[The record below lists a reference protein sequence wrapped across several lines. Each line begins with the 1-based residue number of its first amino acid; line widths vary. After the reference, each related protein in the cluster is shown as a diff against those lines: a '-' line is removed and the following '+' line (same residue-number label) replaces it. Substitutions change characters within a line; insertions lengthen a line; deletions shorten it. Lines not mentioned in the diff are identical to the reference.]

1 MDPIKDTIKKV
12 RRTISRHQMLN
23 PGDLCIVAVSG
34 GADSVCLLDILY
46 ELKAALGIKLVVAHF
61 DHGLREGEDD
71 AETRFVQ
78 DLASSMNLPF
88 ESEKATS
95 LMDGASGSVEEKAR
109 DARYIFMESLR
120 EALSAQKIAMGHH
133 LNDQAETVLMRLLR
147 GSGPSG
153 LAGIPPFR
161 EKTIIRPLIDTKKEE
176 IESYLKA
183 RDLAYVV
190 DSSNLQTDYLRNK
203 IRLELLPSLLEYQ
216 PRLIEHLG
224 RLADILRNENT
235 YMEGRAEDWV
245 MREADLGATGEVSIP
260 ISPFLG
266 LPHPLRNRVTRQILR
281 RVGKGLRKIDSHHI
295 ESVAEL
301 GKNNNPHGSLNLP
314 NGLMVKR
321 SYDSMVFRIG
331 DEQESKGF
339 HYLLDGA
346 GTYYIEEIGKTIGL
360 VELEPNRDLNME
372 GDKSQAYLDAE
383 KLHFPL
389 IIRNFKPGDR
399 VVPLGMTGHKK
410 IKDFF
415 IDLKIPVESRALIP
429 LLVSDDKPVWICGYR
444 IDDRYKVTSKTKRV
458 LEASLY

>member
-12 RRTISRHQMLN
+12 KKTISRYQMLR

-34 GADSVCLLDILY
+34 GPDSVCLLDILY
-46 ELKAALGIKLVVAHF
+46 ELKEALEIKLAVAHF
-61 DHGLREGEDD
+61 DHGLREGEDET
-71 AETRFVQ
+71 ETRFVQ

-88 ESEKATS
+88 ETEKASS
-95 LMDGASGSVEEKAR
+95 LVAVAPGSVEERAR
-109 DARYIFMESLR
+109 DARYAFMERLR
-120 EALSAQKIAMGHH
+120 EGLCAQKIALGHH

-161 EKTIIRPLIDTKKEE
+161 EKTIVRPLIEIEQKE
-176 IESYLKA
+176 IESYLEA

-224 RLADILRNENT
+224 RLADILRNENI
-235 YMEGRAEDWV
+235 YMESRAGDWV
-245 MREADLGATGEVSIP
+245 MREADLGTAGEVSIP
-260 ISPFLG
+260 LSSFLG

-281 RVGKGLRKIDSHHI
+281 RVGKNLRRIDSDHI

-301 GKNNNPHGSLNLP
+301 GKNKNPHGSLNLP

-321 SYDSMVFRIG
+321 SYDSMVFRIVE
-331 DEQESKGF
+331 EQESNEF

-346 GTYYIEEIGKTIGL
+346 GTYFMEEIGKTIGL
-360 VELEPNRDLNME
+360 VELEPNRDLNMA

-383 KLHFPL
+383 KLQFPL
-389 IIRNFKPGDR
+389 IIRNFRPGDR

-415 IDLKIPVESRALIP
+415 IDLKIPVESRPLIP
-429 LLVSDDKPVWICGYR
+429 LLVSGDKPVWICGYR
-444 IDDRYKVTSKTKRV
+444 IDDRYKVTSKTKQV

>member
-12 RRTISRHQMLN
+12 RKTISRHQMLN

-71 AETRFVQ
+71 AENRFVQ

-120 EALSAQKIAMGHH
+120 EGLSAQKIALGHH
-133 LNDQAETVLMRLLR
+133 LNDQAETVLMRFLR

-161 EKTIIRPLIDTKKEE
+161 EKTIIRPLIDTKQEE

-245 MREADLGATGEVSIP
+245 MRETDLGATGEVSIP
-260 ISPFLG
+260 ILSFLG
-266 LPHPLRNRVTRQILR
+266 LPHPIRNRVTRQILR
-281 RVGKGLRKIDSHHI
+281 RVGKNLRRIDSHHI

-301 GKNNNPHGSLNLP
+301 GKNKNPHGSLNLP

-321 SYDSMVFRIG
+321 SYDSMVFRIV
-331 DEQESKGF
+331 EEEESKEF

-346 GTYYIEEIGKTIGL
+346 GTYFIEEIGKTIGL
-360 VELEPNRDLNME
+360 VELESNRDLNME
-372 GDKSQAYLDAE
+372 GEKSKAYLDVE
-383 KLHFPL
+383 KLQFPL
-389 IIRNFKPGDR
+389 IIRNFRPGDR

-410 IKDFF
+410 IKDIF

-429 LLVSDDKPVWICGYR
+429 LLVSGDKPVWICGYR
-444 IDDRYKVTSKTKRV
+444 IDDRYKITSKTKRV

>member
-1 MDPIKDTIKKV
+1 MDPIRDTSKKV

-34 GADSVCLLDILY
+34 GADSVCLLDILN

-61 DHGLREGEDD
+61 DHGLRAGEDD
-71 AETRFVQ
+71 AETRFVR

-88 ESEKATS
+88 ESEKAPS
-95 LMDGASGSVEEKAR
+95 LIDGASGSVEEKAR
-109 DARYIFMESLR
+109 DARYLFLESLR
-120 EALSAQKIAMGHH
+120 EGLSAQKIAMGHH

-161 EKTIIRPLIDTKKEE
+161 EKTIIRPLIDTKREE

-190 DSSNLQTDYLRNK
+190 DSSNLQTDYLRNR

-224 RLADILRNENT
+224 RLADILRDENT
-235 YMEGRAEDWV
+235 YMQGRAEDWV
-245 MREADLGATGEVSIP
+245 MKEGDLRATGEVSIP
-260 ISPFLG
+260 IASFLG
-266 LPHPLRNRVTRQILR
+266 LPRPIRNRITRQILR
-281 RVGKGLRKIDSHHI
+281 KVGKGLRRIDSLHI

-301 GKNNNPHGSLNLP
+301 GKSKNPHGSLNLP
-314 NGLMVKR
+314 NGLMVKK
-321 SYDSMVFRIG
+321 SYDRMVFRI
-331 DEQESKGF
+331 EEEEESEGF
-339 HYLLDGA
+339 HYLLGA
-346 GTYYIEEIGKTIGL
+346 GTYDIEEIGKTIGL
-360 VELEPNRDLNME
+360 VELEPNVDLNME
-372 GDKSQAYLDAE
+372 GDETKAYLDSE
-383 KLHFPL
+383 KLEFPL
-389 IIRNFKPGDR
+389 VLRNFRPGDR
-399 VVPLGMTGHKK
+399 FVPLGMTGHKK

-415 IDLKIPVESRALIP
+415 IDLKIPIESRPLVP
-429 LLVSDDKPVWICGYR
+429 LLLSGDQPIWIGGYR

-458 LEASLY
+458 LAVSLF

>member
-12 RRTISRHQMLN
+12 RKTISRHQMLN

-95 LMDGASGSVEEKAR
+95 LMDWTSGSVEEKAR
-109 DARYIFMESLR
+109 DARYSFMESLR
-120 EALSAQKIAMGHH
+120 EDLSAQKIAMGHH

-190 DSSNLQTDYLRNK
+190 DSSNLQTDYLRNR

-260 ISPFLG
+260 ISSFLG
-266 LPHPLRNRVTRQILR
+266 LPPPIRNRVTRQILR
-281 RVGKGLRKIDSHHI
+281 KVGKDLRRIDSHHI

-301 GKNNNPHGSLNLP
+301 GKSKNPHGSLNLP

-321 SYDSMVFRIG
+321 SYDRMVFRTK
-331 DEQESKGF
+331 EPESKEF
-339 HYLLDGA
+339 HYLLDEA

-360 VELEPNRDLNME
+360 VELESNADLNME
-372 GDKSQAYLDAE
+372 GDERKAYLDAE
-383 KLHFPL
+383 KLQFPL
-389 IIRNFKPGDR
+389 ILRNFRPGDR
-399 VVPLGMTGHKK
+399 VVPLGMTGRKK

-415 IDLKIPVESRALIP
+415 IDHKIPVESRSWIP
-429 LLVSDDKPVWICGYR
+429 LLVSGDEPVWICGYR
-444 IDDRYKVTSKTKRV
+444 IDDRY
-458 LEASLY
+458 